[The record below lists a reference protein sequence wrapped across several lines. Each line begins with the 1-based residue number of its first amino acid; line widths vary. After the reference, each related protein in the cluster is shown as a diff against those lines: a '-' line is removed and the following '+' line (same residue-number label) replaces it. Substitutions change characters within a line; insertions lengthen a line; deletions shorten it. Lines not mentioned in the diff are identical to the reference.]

1 MGVGHGHGH
10 GDGYG
15 HSASRAADRRRLHWV
30 LAVTGTVL
38 VVELV
43 GAWVTGSLALL
54 ADAGHMATDAGAV
67 VLALGASYVAN
78 RPSGVR
84 STFGYHRVEV
94 VAALVNAVVLLGV
107 CGYLAWSG
115 VARLTDPPDV
125 DGAGLVGFAVVGLL
139 ANATSL
145 LLLRGGDSSSLNLRG
160 AINEVFADL
169 LGSVVVIAAG
179 IAIWVADWQYAD
191 PIASLVI
198 AVMIVPRAV
207 LLIRDSGRV
216 LLEIAPADLDL
227 DDVVHHLTHAPG
239 VVNVHDL
246 HAWTITSGMLSLS
259 AHVTVTE
266 EILEEQGVGAVLDA
280 LTDCVATHFDVRHTT
295 FQVEP
300 VSHQEHEDLGE
311 MH

>member
-1 MGVGHGHGH
+1 MGHGHGH
-10 GDGYG
+10 
-15 HSASRAADRRRLHWV
+15 HASRAEDRRRLRWV

-38 VVELV
+38 VVEAV

-67 VLALGASYVAN
+67 VLALGASYVAA
-78 RPSGVR
+78 RPGGAR

-115 VARLTDPPDV
+115 VARLSDPPDV
-125 DGAGLVGFAVVGLL
+125 DGPGLVAFAVVGLL
-139 ANATSL
+139 ANAVSL
-145 LLLRGGDSSSLNLRG
+145 VLLSGGDGSSLNMRG

-169 LGSVVVIAAG
+169 LGSVLAIAAG
-179 IAIWVADWQYAD
+179 VAIWAADWQRAD

-198 AVMIVPRAV
+198 AAMILPRAA
-207 LLIRDSGRV
+207 LLIRDAGRV

-227 DDVVHHLTHAPG
+227 DDVVHHLSHAPG
-239 VVNVHDL
+239 VVGVHDL
-246 HAWTITSGMLSLS
+246 HAWTITSGMTSLS
-259 AHVTVTE
+259 AHVTVTDVVLAE
-266 EILEEQGVGAVLDA
+266 RGVGAILDELDA
-280 LTDCVATHFDVRHTT
+280 CVAAHFGVRHTT

-300 VSHQEHEDLGE
+300 ESHQEHEDLGE